1 MFKPLSVLMRYGLI
15 GAIAGTLLIQESTG
29 ASTPWSMIPALPLS
43 ASIAPPLFAQA
54 EPEAET
60 EPESESNPEGPP
72 QIQPGDE
79 GEVVTQLQ
87 ERLQRAGY
95 YEGEPNGIYD
105 EATAAAVR
113 ALQTEAGLEPTGIF
127 DVTSFEALRDR
138 DTSPETPAPPRRNWR
153 KILLFAAAGITVLSA
168 MGGLIY
174 LLWRFVN
181 SGVEPE
187 LDPEAEAMGDRIP
200 IRASIPIRNSAP
212 IPPPLYP
219 ETPITIDSSPPDPKT
234 APIFTKFVQD
244 TPPPQEAEVLP
255 APPPDDDWEDSP
267 ELDFLLNS
275 LSSSG
280 RQQATSP
287 QLPASGSPEDIWD
300 DDDSALSPSGSP
312 GFISPNHY
320 QPRSSLPISAPSLP
334 KADVVEEL
342 IRDLQ
347 TGDSDKRRKVIWSL
361 AQRADSR
368 AVQPLVNLLLESDSQ
383 QQGLVLEA
391 LSQIA
396 IRTLKPMNR
405 ALALSLQDDNAQVR
419 KNAIRDLTRIYELI
433 AQLSQLI
440 YCATDDPDP
449 DVQAT
454 AKWALNQLGQIRNPP
469 GS

>member
-15 GAIAGTLLIQESTG
+15 GAIAGTLLIQESAG
-29 ASTPWSMIPALPLS
+29 ASTPWSMTTAIPVS
-43 ASIAPPLFAQA
+43 APIAPPLLAQA
-54 EPEAET
+54 EPEAE
-60 EPESESNPEGPP
+60 PETDPEGPP
-72 QIQPGDE
+72 KIQPGDQ
-79 GEVVTQLQ
+79 GQVVTQLQ
-87 ERLQRAGY
+87 ERLQRGGY

-105 EATAAAVR
+105 EATVAAVR
-113 ALQTEAGLEPTGIF
+113 KLQTEAGLEPTGIF
-127 DVTSFEALRDR
+127 DVASFEALRDR
-138 DTSPETPAPPRRNWR
+138 DPAPATPAPPGRNWR
-153 KILLFAAAGITVLSA
+153 KILLIAAGGITVLSA
-168 MGGLIY
+168 VGGIIY

-181 SGVEPE
+181 SGPEPE
-187 LDPEAEAMGDRIP
+187 SAHPEETLI
-200 IRASIPIRNSAP
+200 AP
-212 IPPPLYP
+212 PLPPLYP
-219 ETPITIDSSPPDPKT
+219 DITINTPPPDLKPS
-234 APIFTKFVQD
+234 PTKFVD
-244 TPPPQEAEVLP
+244 APVAEAEVLP
-255 APPPDDDWEDSP
+255 APPNDDWGDSP

-280 RQQATSP
+280 RPQASPP

-300 DDDSALSPSGSP
+300 DDDATPSPSGP
-312 GFISPNHY
+312 AGFISPNHY

-347 TGDSDKRRKVIWSL
+347 TGDSEKRRKVIWSL

-368 AVQPLVNLLLESDSQ
+368 AVQPLVNLLLESDSH

-469 GS
+469 GN